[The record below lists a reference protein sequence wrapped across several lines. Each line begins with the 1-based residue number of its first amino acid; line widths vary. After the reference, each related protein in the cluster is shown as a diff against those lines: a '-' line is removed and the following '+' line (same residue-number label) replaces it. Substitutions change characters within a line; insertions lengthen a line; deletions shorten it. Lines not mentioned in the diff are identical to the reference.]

1 MEGAADVAVI
11 AVMNDTMIVAEVHL
25 VTTEVV
31 RHATTGEDVETE
43 VEAETGGDDLQLG
56 KELFAALN
64 IDVQLPLKIN
74 YIQ

>member
-11 AVMNDTMIVAEVHL
+11 AVMNDTMIVVEVHL

-31 RHATTGEDVETE
+31 RHATTGEDVAIE

-56 KELFAALN
+56 KELLRHL
-64 IDVQLPLKIN
+64 ILIVKL
-74 YIQ
+74 